1 MIIKA
6 IPAGIYDANCYIV
19 MDEKTKDAVVLDP
32 GGDGE
37 MLERAIKDMGANVK
51 GILLTHGHMDHV
63 GGVEYLSDKLNA
75 PFYISKIDEEYMEKD
90 NYVFGSIRNANG
102 YLEDGNDLSF
112 GSLNIK
118 VIATPGHTKGGLC
131 FLIEDKLFTGDTLFQ
146 GSIGRTDFIGGSFP
160 EIINSIKT
168 KLLPLGDEIEVYPG
182 HGPKSSI
189 GYEKGYNMYLN
200 DYDLSLI
207 HI

>member
-37 MLERAIKDMGANVK
+37 MLERAIKDMKANVK
-51 GILLTHGHMDHV
+51 SILLTHGHMDHV
-63 GGVEYLSDKLNA
+63 GGVEYLSDKLNV

-102 YLEDGNDLSF
+102 YLEDGNALSF

-118 VIATPGHTKGGLC
+118 LIATPGHTKGGLC

-160 EIINSIKT
+160 EIIDSIKT

-200 DYDLSLI
+200 DYDSLI
-207 HI
+207 

>member
-37 MLERAIKDMGANVK
+37 MLERAIKDMKANVK
-51 GILLTHGHMDHV
+51 SILLTHGHMDHV
-63 GGVEYLSDKLNA
+63 GGVEYLSDKLNV

-102 YLEDGNDLSF
+102 YLEDGNELSF

-182 HGPKSSI
+182 HGSKSSI

-200 DYDLSLI
+200 DYDSLI
-207 HI
+207 

>member
-51 GILLTHGHMDHV
+51 SILLTHGHMDHV
-63 GGVEYLSDKLNA
+63 GGVEYLSDKLNV

-102 YLEDGNDLSF
+102 YLEDGNELSF

-160 EIINSIKT
+160 EIIDSIKT

-200 DYDLSLI
+200 DYDSLI
-207 HI
+207 

>member
-1 MIIKA
+1 VIIKA

-51 GILLTHGHMDHV
+51 SILLTHGHMDHV
-63 GGVEYLSDKLNA
+63 GGVEYLSDKLNV

-102 YLEDGNDLSF
+102 YLEDGNELSF

-200 DYDLSLI
+200 DYDSLI
-207 HI
+207 

>member
-1 MIIKA
+1 
-6 IPAGIYDANCYIV
+6 
-19 MDEKTKDAVVLDP
+19 
-32 GGDGE
+32 
-37 MLERAIKDMGANVK
+37 
-51 GILLTHGHMDHV
+51 
-63 GGVEYLSDKLNA
+63 
-75 PFYISKIDEEYMEKD
+75 MEKD

-102 YLEDGNDLSF
+102 YLEDGNELSF

-200 DYDLSLI
+200 DYDSLI
-207 HI
+207 

>member
-37 MLERAIKDMGANVK
+37 MLERAIKDMKANVK
-51 GILLTHGHMDHV
+51 SILLTHGHMDHV
-63 GGVEYLSDKLNA
+63 GGVEYLSDKLNV

-102 YLEDGNDLSF
+102 YLEDGNALSF

-160 EIINSIKT
+160 EIIDSIKT
-168 KLLPLGDEIEVYPG
+168 KLLLLGDEIEVYPG

-200 DYDLSLI
+200 DYDSLI
-207 HI
+207 

>member
-32 GGDGE
+32 GGDWE
-37 MLERAIKDMGANVK
+37 MLERAIKDMKANVK
-51 GILLTHGHMDHV
+51 SILLTHGHMDHV
-63 GGVEYLSDKLNA
+63 GGVEYLSDKLNV

-102 YLEDGNDLSF
+102 YLEDGNALSF

-160 EIINSIKT
+160 EIIDSIKT

-200 DYDLSLI
+200 DYDSLI
-207 HI
+207 

>member
-37 MLERAIKDMGANVK
+37 MLERVIKDMGANVK

-200 DYDLSLI
+200 DYDSLI
-207 HI
+207 

>member
-37 MLERAIKDMGANVK
+37 MLERAIKDMKANVK
-51 GILLTHGHMDHV
+51 SILLTHGHMDHV
-63 GGVEYLSDKLNA
+63 GGVEYLSDKLNV

-102 YLEDGNDLSF
+102 YLEDGNALSF

-160 EIINSIKT
+160 EIIDSIKT

-182 HGPKSSI
+182 HGSKSSI

-200 DYDLSLI
+200 DYDSLI
-207 HI
+207 

>member
-51 GILLTHGHMDHV
+51 SILLTHGHMDHV
-63 GGVEYLSDKLNA
+63 GGVEYLSDKLNV

-102 YLEDGNDLSF
+102 YVEDGNELSF

-200 DYDLSLI
+200 DYDSLI
-207 HI
+207 

>member
-37 MLERAIKDMGANVK
+37 MLERAIKDMKANVK
-51 GILLTHGHMDHV
+51 SILLTHGHMDHV
-63 GGVEYLSDKLNA
+63 GGVEYLSDKLNV

-102 YLEDGNDLSF
+102 YLEDGNELSF

-160 EIINSIKT
+160 EIIDSIKT

-200 DYDLSLI
+200 DYDSLI
-207 HI
+207 

>member
-19 MDEKTKDAVVLDP
+19 MDEKTKDTVVLDP

-63 GGVEYLSDKLNA
+63 GGVEYLSDKLNV

-200 DYDLSLI
+200 DYDSLI
-207 HI
+207 

>member
-51 GILLTHGHMDHV
+51 SILLTHGHMDHV
-63 GGVEYLSDKLNA
+63 GGVEYLSDKLNV
-75 PFYISKIDEEYMEKD
+75 PFYISKIDEEYMEQD

-102 YLEDGNDLSF
+102 YLEDGNELSF

-200 DYDLSLI
+200 DYDSLI
-207 HI
+207 

>member
-19 MDEKTKDAVVLDP
+19 MDEKTNDTVVLDP

-200 DYDLSLI
+200 DYDSLI
-207 HI
+207 

>member
-51 GILLTHGHMDHV
+51 SILLTHGHMDHV
-63 GGVEYLSDKLNA
+63 GGGEYLSDKLNV

-102 YLEDGNDLSF
+102 YLEDGNELSF

-200 DYDLSLI
+200 DYDSLI
-207 HI
+207 

>member
-37 MLERAIKDMGANVK
+37 MLERAIKDMAANVK

-200 DYDLSLI
+200 DYDSLI
-207 HI
+207 

>member
-131 FLIEDKLFTGDTLFQ
+131 FLIEDKLFTGDTLFK

-200 DYDLSLI
+200 DYDSLI
-207 HI
+207 

>member
-19 MDEKTKDAVVLDP
+19 MDEKTRDAVVLDP

-51 GILLTHGHMDHV
+51 SILLTHGHMDHV
-63 GGVEYLSDKLNA
+63 GGVEYLSDKLNV

-200 DYDLSLI
+200 DYDSLI
-207 HI
+207 

>member
-51 GILLTHGHMDHV
+51 SILLTHGHMDHV
-63 GGVEYLSDKLNA
+63 GGVEYLSDKLNV

-90 NYVFGSIRNANG
+90 NYVFGTIRNANG

-200 DYDLSLI
+200 DYDSLI
-207 HI
+207 

>member
-51 GILLTHGHMDHV
+51 SILLTHGHMDHV
-63 GGVEYLSDKLNA
+63 GGVEYLSDKLNV

-102 YLEDGNDLSF
+102 YLEDGNALSF

-160 EIINSIKT
+160 EIIDSIKT

-200 DYDLSLI
+200 DYDSLI
-207 HI
+207 

>member
-37 MLERAIKDMGANVK
+37 MLERAIKDMKANVK
-51 GILLTHGHMDHV
+51 SILLTHGHMDHV
-63 GGVEYLSDKLNA
+63 GGVEYLSDKLNV

-102 YLEDGNDLSF
+102 YLEDGNELSF

-200 DYDLSLI
+200 DYDSLI
-207 HI
+207 

>member
-37 MLERAIKDMGANVK
+37 MLERDIKDMKANVK
-51 GILLTHGHMDHV
+51 SILLTHGHMDHV
-63 GGVEYLSDKLNA
+63 GGVEYLSDKLNV

-102 YLEDGNDLSF
+102 YLEDGNELSF

-200 DYDLSLI
+200 DYDSLI
-207 HI
+207 

>member
-37 MLERAIKDMGANVK
+37 MLERAIKDMKANVK
-51 GILLTHGHMDHV
+51 SILLTHGHMDHV
-63 GGVEYLSDKLNA
+63 GGVEYLSDKLNV

-102 YLEDGNDLSF
+102 YLEDGNALSF

-160 EIINSIKT
+160 EIIDSIKT

-200 DYDLSLI
+200 DYDS
-207 HI
+207 

>member
-37 MLERAIKDMGANVK
+37 MLERAIKDMKANVK
-51 GILLTHGHMDHV
+51 SILLTHGHMDHV
-63 GGVEYLSDKLNA
+63 GGVEYLSDKLNV

-102 YLEDGNDLSF
+102 YLEDGNALSF

-160 EIINSIKT
+160 EIIDSIKT

-200 DYDLSLI
+200 DYDSLI
-207 HI
+207 

>member
-51 GILLTHGHMDHV
+51 SILLTHGHIDHV
-63 GGVEYLSDKLNA
+63 GGVEYLSDRLNV

-102 YLEDGNDLSF
+102 YLEDGNALSF

-160 EIINSIKT
+160 EIIDSIKT

-200 DYDLSLI
+200 DYDSLI
-207 HI
+207 

>member
-51 GILLTHGHMDHV
+51 SILLTHGHMDHV
-63 GGVEYLSDKLNA
+63 GGVEYLSDKLNV

-102 YLEDGNDLSF
+102 YLEDGNELSF
-112 GSLNIK
+112 VILNIT

-146 GSIGRTDFIGGSFP
+146 GSIGRTDFIGGSFS

-200 DYDLSLI
+200 DYDSLI
-207 HI
+207 

>member
-37 MLERAIKDMGANVK
+37 MLERAIKDMKANVK
-51 GILLTHGHMDHV
+51 SILLTHGHMDHV
-63 GGVEYLSDKLNA
+63 GGVEYLSAKLNV

-102 YLEDGNDLSF
+102 YLDVGNALSF

-160 EIINSIKT
+160 EIIDSIKT

-200 DYDLSLI
+200 DYDSLI
-207 HI
+207 

>member
-51 GILLTHGHMDHV
+51 SILFTHGHMDHV
-63 GGVEYLSDKLNA
+63 GGVEYLSDKLNV

-90 NYVFGSIRNANG
+90 NYVFGSIRKANG

-200 DYDLSLI
+200 DYDSLI
-207 HI
+207 

>member
-51 GILLTHGHMDHV
+51 SILLTHGHMDHV
-63 GGVEYLSDKLNA
+63 GGVEYLSDKLNV

-102 YLEDGNDLSF
+102 YLEDGNELSF

-131 FLIEDKLFTGDTLFQ
+131 FLIEDKLFTGDTLVQ

-168 KLLPLGDEIEVYPG
+168 KLLPLGDEIEVYPV

-189 GYEKGYNMYLN
+189 GYEKGYNIY
-200 DYDLSLI
+200 
-207 HI
+207 

>member
-37 MLERAIKDMGANVK
+37 MLERAIKDMKANVK
-51 GILLTHGHMDHV
+51 RILLTHGHMDHV
-63 GGVEYLSDKLNA
+63 GGVEYLSDKLNV

-102 YLEDGNDLSF
+102 YLEDGNALSF

-146 GSIGRTDFIGGSFP
+146 GSIGRTDFIEGSFP
-160 EIINSIKT
+160 EIIDSIKT

-200 DYDLSLI
+200 DYDSLI
-207 HI
+207 

>member
-37 MLERAIKDMGANVK
+37 MLERAIKDMKANVK
-51 GILLTHGHMDHV
+51 SILLTHGHMDHV
-63 GGVEYLSDKLNA
+63 GGVEYLSDKLNV

-102 YLEDGNDLSF
+102 YLEDGNALSF

-131 FLIEDKLFTGDTLFQ
+131 FLIEDKLFTLFQ

-160 EIINSIKT
+160 EIIDSIKT

-200 DYDLSLI
+200 DYDSLI
-207 HI
+207 

>member
-37 MLERAIKDMGANVK
+37 MLERAIKDMKANVK
-51 GILLTHGHMDHV
+51 SILLTHGHMDHV
-63 GGVEYLSDKLNA
+63 GGVEYLSDKLNV

-102 YLEDGNDLSF
+102 YLEDGNELSF

-146 GSIGRTDFIGGSFP
+146 GSIGRTDFIGGSFS
-160 EIINSIKT
+160 EIIDSIKT

-200 DYDLSLI
+200 DYDSLI
-207 HI
+207 

>member
-37 MLERAIKDMGANVK
+37 MLERAIKDMGANVNS
-51 GILLTHGHMDHV
+51 ILLTHGHMDHV
-63 GGVEYLSDKLNA
+63 GGVEYLSDKLNV

-90 NYVFGSIRNANG
+90 NYVFGTIRNANG

-200 DYDLSLI
+200 DYDSLI
-207 HI
+207 

>member
-19 MDEKTKDAVVLDP
+19 MDEKTRDAVVLDP

-51 GILLTHGHMDHV
+51 SILLTHGHMDHV
-63 GGVEYLSDKLNA
+63 GGVEYLSDKLNV

-102 YLEDGNDLSF
+102 YLEDGNELSF

-146 GSIGRTDFIGGSFP
+146 GSIGRTDFIGGSFS

-200 DYDLSLI
+200 DYDSLI
-207 HI
+207 

>member
-37 MLERAIKDMGANVK
+37 MLERAIKDIGANVK
-51 GILLTHGHMDHV
+51 SILLTHGHMDHV
-63 GGVEYLSDKLNA
+63 GGVEYLSDKLNV

-90 NYVFGSIRNANG
+90 NYVFGTIRNANG

-200 DYDLSLI
+200 DYDSLI
-207 HI
+207 